1 MKKIYSCMLAMSM
14 ALAANAADYYLIG
27 GFNGW
32 TEKDPACG
40 FELQLDG
47 SYVLDYEGTL
57 TPGFKI
63 NDGTWTNDAAN
74 FGAEVQNAPVTLGE
88 VFNLTVGG
96 SSKDIGLSEAVENPH
111 IVFDPTAAT
120 LVITG
125 ATAELSYTYD
135 LWGNFDGSASWSST
149 SLNENNGKWV
159 AKGIEVA
166 KCNFGIRKLA
176 DGKQTDWIASAADAE
191 VILNTTMAC
200 MVNGTNFAL
209 TAGTYDFTFDPEA
222 MTLTVAGEGE
232 TPVDPDPVDPD
243 PVDPTPGEYRELN
256 LVGEFNGWDA
266 ANGPKFTRE
275 DNVYTLVLE
284 DGLAGEWK
292 ICDGT
297 WDYSF
302 GAGENTEVVSSEKM
316 DAWYNGVNFTCAFEG
331 KTTIVF
337 TLVEGS
343 DVIGSSIPSKLIVT
357 NENGETPV
365 DPTPG
370 EYRELNL
377 VGEFNG
383 WDPAEGPK
391 FTREGNVYT
400 LVLEDG
406 LAGEWKICDGTW
418 DYSFGAGEN
427 TEVVSGEKMDAWY
440 NGVNFTCAFEGK
452 TTIVFTLVEG
462 SDAIGSSI
470 PSNIVVTNG
479 TSVGATMIE
488 ATEGE
493 AVYYT
498 LQGVKVNNP
507 SNGMF
512 VKIVDGK
519 ATKVVVK

>member
-1 MKKIYSCMLAMSM
+1 MKKIYACMLAMSM

-232 TPVDPDPVDPD
+232 TPVDPDPVDP
-243 PVDPTPGEYRELN
+243 TPGEYRELN

-343 DVIGSSIPSKLIVT
+343 D
-357 NENGETPV
+357 
-365 DPTPG
+365 
-370 EYRELNL
+370 
-377 VGEFNG
+377 
-383 WDPAEGPK
+383 
-391 FTREGNVYT
+391 
-400 LVLEDG
+400 
-406 LAGEWKICDGTW
+406 
-418 DYSFGAGEN
+418 
-427 TEVVSGEKMDAWY
+427 
-440 NGVNFTCAFEGK
+440 
-452 TTIVFTLVEG
+452 
-462 SDAIGSSI
+462 AIGSSI